1 MSKRFIVKD
10 NNIKKVENNI
20 VIYGEEA
27 HHINVL
33 RYRVKDN
40 VYINDYLV
48 EITKL
53 DKDYVEGIIIG
64 SLEQK
69 GVPLKNITLMPA
81 YLKSDK
87 MEYVVQK
94 AVELGVK
101 EITPVMSKNC
111 VVKLD
116 DKDRIKK
123 VERLNKIAKEAVEQC
138 GRADEVMVNNVENLS
153 RMDFNKY
160 EAVLI
165 CHEASNNSLKEAI
178 KEISGVNN
186 IAIIVGPEG
195 GLDENEVKE
204 LVSNNNNSFVVSL
217 GQRIL
222 RAETASFAILSIL
235 WYEFGDFDK

>member
-1 MSKRFIVKD
+1 MAKRFIVKET
-10 NNIKKVENNI
+10 NIKKTNDNI

-33 RYRVKDN
+33 RYRVKDKI
-40 VYINDYLV
+40 YINDYLV
-48 EITKL
+48 EITKI
-53 DKDYVEGIIIG
+53 DKDYVEGVTVGNLDKRGIP
-64 SLEQK
+64 S
-69 GVPLKNITLMPA
+69 KNITLMPA

-101 EITPVMSKNC
+101 EIIPIMTKNC

-116 DKDRIKK
+116 DRDRTKK

-138 GRADEVMVNNVENLS
+138 GRTDEVIVNNVENLS
-153 RMDFNKY
+153 KLDFSKFD
-160 EAVLI
+160 AVLI
-165 CHEASNNSLKEAI
+165 CHEASDNSLKEAI
-178 KEISGVNN
+178 KEINQSSN
-186 IAIIVGPEG
+186 IAVIIGPEG

-204 LVSNNNNSFVVSL
+204 LLDNNNNAHVVSL
-217 GQRIL
+217 GERVL

>member
-1 MSKRFIVKD
+1 MSKRFIVDEK
-10 NNIKKVENNI
+10 NIKKVEDNI

-33 RYRVKDN
+33 RHRVKDII
-40 VYINDYLV
+40 YINEYMV
-48 EITKL
+48 EINKM
-53 DKDYVEGIIIG
+53 DKECVSGVIVG

-69 GVPLKNITLMPA
+69 GIPAKNITLMQS

-101 EITPVMSKNC
+101 EITPLLTKNC

-116 DKDRIKK
+116 DKDKAKK
-123 VERLNKIAKEAVEQC
+123 CERLNKIAKEAVEQC
-138 GRADEVMVNNVENLS
+138 GRSDEVIVNNVETLS
-153 RMDFNKY
+153 KEDFSKFD
-160 EAVLI
+160 AVLV
-165 CHEASNNSLKEAI
+165 CHEASNNSLKQAL
-178 KEISGVNN
+178 KSISKLNN
-186 IAIIVGPEG
+186 IAVIIGPEG
-195 GLDENEVKE
+195 GLDESEVKA
-204 LVSNNNNSFVVSL
+204 LLLNTNVYVVSL
-217 GQRIL
+217 GERIL